1 MRMQRPFFPT
11 AICCRLKTFQ
21 TTLTSSPN
29 YFSLGPSWNVGII
42 PLSSQSWRNSH
53 PGACPWVQEL
63 HSGVQKQWVST
74 TRCEPS
80 LPAQI
85 NCLGEQTTLPVTWRA
100 PTAPQE
106 EGPLPLHGLM
116 SMICFHP
123 GPVWMWDE
131 EKCKALVLA
140 GQVVPPLL
148 PTCPEVFVCH
158 LSTPGQGWNP
168 RPRTALA
175 FCCPGPSAPI
185 SCFSLS
191 QYFSPTVATFLHGLG
206 DGE

>member
-53 PGACPWVQEL
+53 PGACPWVQEP

-116 SMICFHP
+116 SMICLWAPEQAQFGCGMRRNAKPLSLQGKWCLHCCPPALRCLCATSAPPAKAGTPAP
-123 GPVWMWDE
+123 GLLWHFV
-131 EKCKALVLA
+131 VL
-140 GQVVPPLL
+140 GHLPPS
-148 PTCPEVFVCH
+148 P
-158 LSTPGQGWNP
+158 
-168 RPRTALA
+168 ALA
-175 FCCPGPSAPI
+175 CHSI
-185 SCFSLS
+185 SLP
-191 QYFSPTVATFLHGLG
+191 Q
-206 DGE
+206 